1 MPLEQSRRPVGRRAH
16 RPAARTLLGA
26 AIVLALSGSF
36 AAQAQSTSADPA
48 ATPPAKPDATTDAKT
63 GQQPVTLDNVMVVGQ
78 RASLEQAVQA
88 KQLDDHVV
96 EVISADNM
104 GQMPNVTVA
113 EALVRLPGVNGTRDR
128 GNESLAT
135 VRGLGPRMTMGTVNG
150 REIASSEPNRA
161 VRWEVFPTEIVST
174 VKVYKT
180 PSADLIAGG
189 IAATVDIS
197 TINPLDHTG
206 PTFVATGGPV
216 YYDEAKDARDY
227 SPWGQRLGAS
237 WIHRINDNLA
247 VALGAT
253 YQKQKNAGV
262 SIGSWG
268 YTDASNARDV
278 DGDGKVDYTPWGAAD
293 QLKLTE
299 QTRTGAM
306 GTVQWRSGNL
316 ELKLDGLYSRIRIDE
331 DQRQNWFNN
340 LGYSIYSASNP
351 YTTPGSSYTIV
362 DGDVVAGTLANSKLQ
377 VDHVVARYDEVKT
390 LAAGGL
396 NAKWRGDVWTLGS
409 DLSFSQAKRDNDWRA
424 VRFGSNPDTVSFD
437 FRHGV
442 TPTISTSSDAP
453 EWGISGQTEPQALR
467 DRIAALALSA
477 SRAIED
483 SPVTALEFGA
493 RASRREKQNRHF
505 TSFQSGYS
513 QPISAYQDLIY
524 PVTMPDLN
532 VPTLTGG
539 DLDAIAK
546 LGFGGFDP
554 SLATEQRL
562 DHWNVEENVREAF
575 AKAVFSSQWFGV
587 DVTGNAGVRVVHT
600 DTDSHGYDTVGG
612 VVQPSSAGKTY
623 TDVLPSATVN
633 FLIDPERILRL
644 SVAKVMARPPLDEL
658 RTGRALDD
666 PNTTVGQLTG
676 SGGNPQLNPFRATQ
690 LDLSYEWYFHK
701 EALAALALYRKWV
714 DSSIGYKT
722 QHETIDGRDYLISGP
737 FNGGGGY
744 INGAELTFQTPFFF
758 IPHMENF
765 GIYSNYSYVE
775 SNLHEFSPA
784 DNPLPLSGLARNT
797 GTLDLWYNNNK
808 FEARIGYKY
817 HSPYTV
823 VYGWNAARLAR
834 LESEGTVDLSLAWRY
849 SEHLGFKFQVGNL
862 TNEPLRAYSDN
873 KRNRLANQDDGGYQ
887 LFGRRFALEA
897 TYTF

>member
-1 MPLEQSRRPVGRRAH
+1 MPFEQHRRPASRRAQH
-16 RPAARTLLGA
+16 QAARTLLGS
-26 AIVLALSGSF
+26 AIVLALAGSF
-36 AAQAQSTSADPA
+36 GAHAQNVAADPA
-48 ATPPAKPDATTDAKT
+48 PPASTSNSDT
-63 GQQPVTLDNVMVVGQ
+63 GQAPVTLDNVMVIGQ
-78 RASLEQAVQA
+78 RASLDQAVQA

-180 PSADLIAGG
+180 QSADLVAGG

-197 TINPLDHTG
+197 TISPLDHTG
-206 PTFVATGGPV
+206 PTFVGTAGPI
-216 YYDEAKDARDY
+216 YYDEAKDVDGY
-227 SPWGQRLGAS
+227 SPWGSRLGAS
-237 WIHRINDNLA
+237 WIHRFNDNLA
-247 VALGAT
+247 IALGAT

-268 YTDASNARDV
+268 YTDDSNARDV

-306 GTVQWRSGNL
+306 GTVQWRSGNF
-316 ELKLDGLYSRIRIDE
+316 ELKLDGLYSRIKIDE

-340 LGYSIYSASNP
+340 LGYSIFSASNP

-362 DGDVVAGTLANSKLQ
+362 DGDVVAATLADSNLQ
-377 VDHVVARYDEVKT
+377 VDHVISHYSEVKT

-396 NAKWRGDVWTLGS
+396 NAKWSGDVWTLGG

-442 TPTISTSSDAP
+442 TPTISTSSDTP

-477 SRAIED
+477 SRTIAD
-483 SPVTALEFGA
+483 SPITALQFGA
-493 RASRREKQNRHF
+493 RAARREKENRHF
-505 TSFQSGYS
+505 TSFQSGYD
-513 QPISAYQDLIY
+513 QPISAYQDLIH
-524 PVTMPDLN
+524 PVQMPDLN

-539 DLDAIAK
+539 DLDAIAR

-554 SLATEQRL
+554 GLNTEQLL
-562 DHWNVEENVREAF
+562 DHWNVKENVREAF
-575 AKAVFSSQWFGV
+575 AKAVFSSQWFGI
-587 DVTGNAGVRVVHT
+587 DVTGNVGVRAVHT
-600 DTDSHGYDTVGG
+600 DTTSDGYDTVGG
-612 VVQPSSAGKTY
+612 VVQPSSASNDY
-623 TDVLPSATVN
+623 TDVLPSATLN
-633 FLIDPERILRL
+633 FLLDDERILRF
-644 SVAKVMARPPLDEL
+644 SVAKVIARPPLDEL

-765 GIYSNYSYVE
+765 GVYSNYSYVE

-784 DNPLPLSGLARNT
+784 DDPLPLSGLARNT
-797 GTLDLWYNNNK
+797 GTFDLWYSNSK
-808 FEARIGYKY
+808 FEARVGYKY

-834 LESEGTVDLSLAWRY
+834 LESEGTVDLSLAWRF
-849 SEHLGFKFQVGNL
+849 SEHLGLKFQVGNL

>member
-1 MPLEQSRRPVGRRAH
+1 MPFEQHRRPASRRAQH
-16 RPAARTLLGA
+16 HAARTLLGA
-26 AIVLALSGSF
+26 AIVLALAGSF
-36 AAQAQSTSADPA
+36 GAHAQNVAADPA
-48 ATPPAKPDATTDAKT
+48 PPASTSNSDT
-63 GQQPVTLDNVMVVGQ
+63 GQAPVTLDNVMVIGQ
-78 RASLEQAVQA
+78 RASLDQAVQA

-180 PSADLIAGG
+180 QSADLVAGG

-197 TINPLDHTG
+197 TISPLDHSG
-206 PTFVATGGPV
+206 PSFVGTAGPI
-216 YYDEAKDARDY
+216 YYDEAKDVDGY
-227 SPWGQRLGAS
+227 SPWGNRLGAS
-237 WIHRINDNLA
+237 WIHRFNDNLA
-247 VALGAT
+247 IALGAT

-268 YTDASNARDV
+268 YTDDSNARDV

-316 ELKLDGLYSRIRIDE
+316 ELKLDGLYSRIKIDE

-340 LGYSIYSASNP
+340 LGYSIFSASNP

-362 DGDVVAGTLANSKLQ
+362 DGDVVAATLADSNLQ
-377 VDHVVARYDEVKT
+377 VDHVISHYSEVKT

-396 NAKWRGDVWTLGS
+396 NAKWSGDVWTLGG

-442 TPTISTSSDAP
+442 TPTISTSSDTP

-483 SPVTALEFGA
+483 SPITALQFGA
-493 RASRREKQNRHF
+493 RAARREKENRHF
-505 TSFQSGYS
+505 TSFQSGYD
-513 QPISAYQDLIY
+513 QPISAYQDLIHS
-524 PVTMPDLN
+524 VQMPDLN

-539 DLDAIAK
+539 DLDAIAR

-554 SLATEQRL
+554 SLNAEQRL
-562 DHWNVEENVREAF
+562 DHWNVKENVREAF
-575 AKAVFSSQWFGV
+575 AKAVFSSQWFGI
-587 DVTGNAGVRVVHT
+587 DVTGNVGVRAVHT
-600 DTDSHGYDTVGG
+600 DTTSDGYDTVGG
-612 VVQPSSAGKTY
+612 VVQPSSASNDY
-623 TDVLPSATVN
+623 TDVLPSATLN
-633 FLIDPERILRL
+633 FLLDDARILRF
-644 SVAKVMARPPLDEL
+644 SVAKVIARPPLDEL

-784 DNPLPLSGLARNT
+784 NDPLPLSGLARNT
-797 GTLDLWYNNNK
+797 GTFDLWYSNSK
-808 FEARIGYKY
+808 FEARVGYKY

-834 LESEGTVDLSLAWRY
+834 LESEGTVDLSLAWRF
-849 SEHLGFKFQVGNL
+849 SEHLGLKFQVGNL

>member
-1 MPLEQSRRPVGRRAH
+1 MPFQHQCRPACRRAQH
-16 RPAARTLLGA
+16 QAARTLLGS
-26 AIVLALSGSF
+26 AIVLALASSF
-36 AAQAQSTSADPA
+36 GAHAQSVAADPA
-48 ATPPAKPDATTDAKT
+48 PPAGTASGDA
-63 GQQPVTLDNVMVVGQ
+63 GQAPVTLDNVMVIGQ
-78 RASLEQAVQA
+78 RASLDQAVQA

-180 PSADLIAGG
+180 QSADLVAGG

-197 TINPLDHTG
+197 TISPLDHTG
-206 PTFVATGGPV
+206 PTFVGTAGPI
-216 YYDEAKDARDY
+216 YYDEAKDVDGY
-227 SPWGQRLGAS
+227 SPWGSRLGAS
-237 WIHRINDNLA
+237 WIHRFNDNLA
-247 VALGAT
+247 IALGAT

-268 YTDASNARDV
+268 YTDDSNARDV

-316 ELKLDGLYSRIRIDE
+316 ELKLDGLYSRIKIDE

-340 LGYSIYSASNP
+340 LGYSIFSASNP

-362 DGDVVAGTLANSKLQ
+362 DGDVVAATLADSNLQ
-377 VDHVVARYDEVKT
+377 VDHVISHYSEVKT

-396 NAKWRGDVWTLGS
+396 NAKWSGDVWTLGG

-442 TPTISTSSDAP
+442 TPTISTSSDTP

-477 SRAIED
+477 SRTIAD
-483 SPVTALEFGA
+483 SPITALQFGA
-493 RASRREKQNRHF
+493 RAARREKENRHF
-505 TSFQSGYS
+505 TSFQSGYD
-513 QPISAYQDLIY
+513 QPISAYQDLIH
-524 PVTMPDLN
+524 PVQMPDLN

-539 DLDAIAK
+539 DLDAIAR

-554 SLATEQRL
+554 GLNTEQLL
-562 DHWNVEENVREAF
+562 DHWNVKENVREAF
-575 AKAVFSSQWFGV
+575 AKAVFSSQWFGI
-587 DVTGNAGVRVVHT
+587 DVTGNVGVRAVHT
-600 DTDSHGYDTVGG
+600 DTTSDGYDTVGG
-612 VVQPSSAGKTY
+612 VVQPSSASNDY
-623 TDVLPSATVN
+623 TDVLPSATLN
-633 FLIDPERILRL
+633 FLLEDERILRF
-644 SVAKVMARPPLDEL
+644 SVAKVIARPPLDEL

-765 GIYSNYSYVE
+765 GVYSNYSYVE
-775 SNLHEFSPA
+775 SSLHEFSPA
-784 DNPLPLSGLARNT
+784 DDPLPLSGLARNT
-797 GTLDLWYNNNK
+797 GTFDLWYSNSK
-808 FEARIGYKY
+808 FEARVGYKY

-834 LESEGTVDLSLAWRY
+834 LESEGTVDLSLAWRF
-849 SEHLGFKFQVGNL
+849 SEHLGLKFQVGNL

>member
-1 MPLEQSRRPVGRRAH
+1 MPLEHHRRPACRRAQH
-16 RPAARTLLGA
+16 PAGRTLLGS
-26 AIVLALSGSF
+26 AIVLALASSF
-36 AAQAQSTSADPA
+36 GAHAQTVAADPA
-48 ATPPAKPDATTDAKT
+48 PPAGTSSSDA
-63 GQQPVTLDNVMVVGQ
+63 GQAPVTLDNVMVIGQ
-78 RASLEQAVQA
+78 RASLDQAVQA

-180 PSADLIAGG
+180 QSADLVAGG

-197 TINPLDHTG
+197 TISPLDHTG
-206 PTFVATGGPV
+206 PTFVGTAGPI
-216 YYDEAKDARDY
+216 YYDEAKDVDGY
-227 SPWGQRLGAS
+227 SPWGNRLGAS
-237 WIHRINDNLA
+237 WIHRFNDNLA
-247 VALGAT
+247 IALGAT

-268 YTDASNARDV
+268 YTDDSNARDV

-306 GTVQWRSGNL
+306 GTVQWRSGDF
-316 ELKLDGLYSRIRIDE
+316 ELKLDGLYSRIKIDE

-340 LGYSIYSASNP
+340 LGYSVFSASNP
-351 YTTPGSSYTIV
+351 YTAPGSSYTIV
-362 DGDVVAGTLANSKLQ
+362 DGDVVAATLANSNLQ
-377 VDHVVARYDEVKT
+377 VDHVISHYNEVKT
-390 LAAGGL
+390 LAAAGL
-396 NAKWRGDVWTLGS
+396 NAKWSGDVWTLGG

-424 VRFGSNPDTVSFD
+424 IKFGSNPDTISYD

-442 TPTISTSSDAP
+442 TPSITTSSDTP

-477 SRAIED
+477 SRSIED
-483 SPVTALEFGA
+483 SPITALQFGA
-493 RASRREKQNRHF
+493 RAARREKQNRHSS
-505 TSFQSGYS
+505 SFQSNFD

-524 PVTMPDLN
+524 PVSMPDLN
-532 VPTLTGG
+532 VPALTGG
-539 DLDAIAK
+539 DLNAIAMA
-546 LGFGGFDP
+546 GFGGFDP
-554 SLATEQRL
+554 SLASEQLL
-562 DHWNVEENVREAF
+562 DHWNVKENVREAF
-575 AKAVFSSQWFGV
+575 AKAVFSSQWFGI

-600 DTDSHGYDTVGG
+600 DTTSDGYDTIGG
-612 VVQPSSAGKTY
+612 VVQPSSASNDY
-623 TDVLPSATVN
+623 TDVLPSATLN
-633 FLIDPERILRL
+633 FLLDDERILRF
-644 SVAKVMARPPLDEL
+644 SVAKVIARPPLDEL

-676 SGGNPQLNPFRATQ
+676 SGGNPKLDPFRATQ
-690 LDLSYEWYFHK
+690 VDLSYEWYFHK

-765 GIYSNYSYVE
+765 GVYSNYSYVE

-784 DNPLPLSGLARNT
+784 DDPLPLSGLARNT
-797 GTLDLWYNNNK
+797 GTFDLWYSNSK
-808 FEARIGYKY
+808 FEARVGYKY

-834 LESEGTVDLSLAWRY
+834 LESEGTVDLSLAWRF
-849 SEHLGFKFQVGNL
+849 SEHLGLKFQVGNL

>member
-1 MPLEQSRRPVGRRAH
+1 MPFQHQCRPACRRAQH
-16 RPAARTLLGA
+16 QAARTLLGS
-26 AIVLALSGSF
+26 AIVLALASSF
-36 AAQAQSTSADPA
+36 GAHAQSVAADPA
-48 ATPPAKPDATTDAKT
+48 PPAGTASGDA
-63 GQQPVTLDNVMVVGQ
+63 GQAPVTLDNVMVIGQ
-78 RASLEQAVQA
+78 RASLDQAVQA

-180 PSADLIAGG
+180 QSADLVAGG

-197 TINPLDHTG
+197 TISPLDHTG
-206 PTFVATGGPV
+206 PTFVGTAGPI
-216 YYDEAKDARDY
+216 YYDEAKDVDGY
-227 SPWGQRLGAS
+227 SPWGSRLGAS
-237 WIHRINDNLA
+237 WIHRFNDNLA
-247 VALGAT
+247 IALGAT

-268 YTDASNARDV
+268 YTDDSNARDV

-306 GTVQWRSGNL
+306 GTVQWRSGNF
-316 ELKLDGLYSRIRIDE
+316 ELKLDGLYSRIKIDE

-340 LGYSIYSASNP
+340 LGYSIFSASNP

-362 DGDVVAGTLANSKLQ
+362 DGDVVAATLADSNLQ
-377 VDHVVARYDEVKT
+377 VDHVISHYSEVKT

-396 NAKWRGDVWTLGS
+396 NAKWSGDVWTLGG

-442 TPTISTSSDAP
+442 TPTISTSSDTP

-477 SRAIED
+477 SRTIAD
-483 SPVTALEFGA
+483 SPITALQFGA
-493 RASRREKQNRHF
+493 RAARREKENRHF
-505 TSFQSGYS
+505 TSFQSGYD
-513 QPISAYQDLIY
+513 QPISAYQDLIH
-524 PVTMPDLN
+524 PVQMPDLN

-539 DLDAIAK
+539 DLDAIAR

-554 SLATEQRL
+554 GLNTEQLL
-562 DHWNVEENVREAF
+562 DHWNVKENVREAF
-575 AKAVFSSQWFGV
+575 AKAVFSSQWFGI
-587 DVTGNAGVRVVHT
+587 DVTGNIGVRAVHT
-600 DTDSHGYDTVGG
+600 DTTSDGYDTVGG
-612 VVQPSSAGKTY
+612 VVQPSSASNDY
-623 TDVLPSATVN
+623 TDVLPSATLN
-633 FLIDPERILRL
+633 FLLDDERILRF
-644 SVAKVMARPPLDEL
+644 SVAKVIARPPLDEL

-765 GIYSNYSYVE
+765 GVYSNYSYVE

-784 DNPLPLSGLARNT
+784 DDPLPLSGLARNT
-797 GTLDLWYNNNK
+797 GTFDLWYSNSK
-808 FEARIGYKY
+808 FEARVGYKY

-834 LESEGTVDLSLAWRY
+834 LESEGTVDLSLAWRF
-849 SEHLGFKFQVGNL
+849 SEHLGLKFQVGNL

>member
-1 MPLEQSRRPVGRRAH
+1 MPFEQHRRPASRRAQH
-16 RPAARTLLGA
+16 HAARTLLGA
-26 AIVLALSGSF
+26 AIVLALAGSF
-36 AAQAQSTSADPA
+36 GAHAQNVAADPA
-48 ATPPAKPDATTDAKT
+48 PPASTSNSDT
-63 GQQPVTLDNVMVVGQ
+63 GQAPVTLDNVMVIGQ
-78 RASLEQAVQA
+78 RASLDQAVQA

-180 PSADLIAGG
+180 QSADLVAGG

-197 TINPLDHTG
+197 TISPLDHSG
-206 PTFVATGGPV
+206 PSFVGTAGPI
-216 YYDEAKDARDY
+216 YYDEAKDVDGY
-227 SPWGQRLGAS
+227 SPWGNRLGAS
-237 WIHRINDNLA
+237 WIHRFNDNLA
-247 VALGAT
+247 IALGAT

-268 YTDASNARDV
+268 YTDDSNARDV

-316 ELKLDGLYSRIRIDE
+316 ELKLDGLYSRIKIDE

-340 LGYSIYSASNP
+340 LGYSIFSASNP

-362 DGDVVAGTLANSKLQ
+362 DGDVVAATLADSNLQ
-377 VDHVVARYDEVKT
+377 VDHVISHYSEVKT

-396 NAKWRGDVWTLGS
+396 NAKWSGDVWTLGG
-409 DLSFSQAKRDNDWRA
+409 DLSFSQAKRDNNWRA

-442 TPTISTSSDAP
+442 TPTISTSSDTP

-483 SPVTALEFGA
+483 SPITALQFGA
-493 RASRREKQNRHF
+493 RAARREKENRHF
-505 TSFQSGYS
+505 TSFQSGYD
-513 QPISAYQDLIY
+513 QPISAYQDLIH
-524 PVTMPDLN
+524 PVQMPDLN

-539 DLDAIAK
+539 DLDAIAR

-554 SLATEQRL
+554 SLNAEQRL
-562 DHWNVEENVREAF
+562 DHWNVKENVREAF

-587 DVTGNAGVRVVHT
+587 DVTGNVGVRAVHT
-600 DTDSHGYDTVGG
+600 DTTSDGYDTVGG
-612 VVQPSSAGKTY
+612 VVQPSSASNDY
-623 TDVLPSATVN
+623 TDVLPSATLN
-633 FLIDPERILRL
+633 FLLDDARILRF
-644 SVAKVMARPPLDEL
+644 SVAKVIARPPLDEL

-666 PNTTVGQLTG
+666 PNTTIGQLTG

-784 DNPLPLSGLARNT
+784 DDPLPLSGLARNT
-797 GTLDLWYNNNK
+797 GTFDLWYSNSK
-808 FEARIGYKY
+808 FEARVGYKY

-834 LESEGTVDLSLAWRY
+834 LESEGTVDLSLAWRF
-849 SEHLGFKFQVGNL
+849 SEHLGLKFQVGNL
-862 TNEPLRAYSDN
+862 SNEPLRAYSDN

>member
-1 MPLEQSRRPVGRRAH
+1 MPSEQQRRPACRRAQH
-16 RPAARTLLGA
+16 QAARTLLGS
-26 AIVLALSGSF
+26 AIVLALASAFGVH
-36 AAQAQSTSADPA
+36 AQSVAADPA
-48 ATPPAKPDATTDAKT
+48 PPAGTTTGDA
-63 GQQPVTLDNVMVVGQ
+63 GQAPVTLDNVMVIGQ
-78 RASLEQAVQA
+78 RASLDQAVQA

-180 PSADLIAGG
+180 QSADLVAGG

-197 TINPLDHTG
+197 TISPLDHKG
-206 PTFVATGGPV
+206 PSFVGTAGPI
-216 YYDEAKDARDY
+216 YYDEGTDVKGY
-227 SPWGQRLGAS
+227 SPWGNRLGAS
-237 WIHRINDNLA
+237 WIHRFNDNLA
-247 VALGAT
+247 IALDAT

-268 YTDASNARDV
+268 YTDDSNARDV

-306 GTVQWRSGNL
+306 GTVQWRSGNF

-340 LGYSIYSASNP
+340 LGYSIFSASNP
-351 YTTPGSSYTIV
+351 YTTPGSSYSIV
-362 DGDVVAGTLANSKLQ
+362 DGDVVAATLANSNLQ
-377 VDHVVARYDEVKT
+377 VDHVISHYSEVKT

-396 NAKWRGDVWTLGS
+396 NAKWSGDAWTLGG

-442 TPTISTSSDAP
+442 TPTISTSSDSP

-477 SRAIED
+477 SRSIED
-483 SPVTALEFGA
+483 SPITALQFGA
-493 RASRREKQNRHF
+493 RAARREKQNRHA
-505 TSFQSGYS
+505 TSSQSGFD

-524 PVTMPDLN
+524 PLQMPDLN

-539 DLDAIAK
+539 DLDAIAR

-554 SLATEQRL
+554 SLASEQLL
-562 DHWNVEENVREAF
+562 DHWNVKENVREAF
-575 AKAVFSSQWFGV
+575 AKAVFSSQWFGI

-600 DTDSHGYDTVGG
+600 DTSSDGYDTIGG
-612 VVQPSSAGKTY
+612 VVQPSSASNDY
-623 TDVLPSATVN
+623 TDVLPSATLN
-633 FLIDPERILRL
+633 FLLDDERILRF
-644 SVAKVMARPPLDEL
+644 SVAKVIARPPLDEL
-658 RTGRALDD
+658 RTGRALDN

-722 QHETIDGRDYLISGP
+722 RHETIDGRDYLISGP

-758 IPHMENF
+758 IPHLENF
-765 GIYSNYSYVE
+765 GVYSNYSYVE

-784 DNPLPLSGLARNT
+784 NDPLPLSGLARNT
-797 GTLDLWYNNNK
+797 GTFDLWYSNSK
-808 FEARIGYKY
+808 FEARLGYKY

-834 LESEGTVDLSLAWRY
+834 LESEGTVDLSLAWRF
-849 SEHLGFKFQVGNL
+849 SEHLGLKFQVGNL